1 MAFLIVHS
9 IRSFS
14 SSSQVRVRFA
24 PSPTGYLHI
33 GSIRTALFNYLFAKK
48 ACDGKFILR
57 IEDTDQ
63 TRLVHDSIDVIKQDL
78 AWFGIIPDEGPDII
92 NSPYGPYIQS
102 ERLSLYK
109 KYAYQLLHANEAY
122 RCFCSPTRLDLL
134 RKTAKNK
141 GEKPQYDNRC
151 RLLTHQDIQKNLTS
165 GVPYAIRYKL
175 KRGFID
181 FKDAIA
187 GPCSLDITKF
197 ETSDPVIYKSD
208 GFPTYH
214 LANVVDDHHMRITH
228 VYRGIEWLNST
239 PKHLMLFDSLGW
251 EPPKY
256 GHLPLIANTDGTKLS
271 KRAADLS
278 VKALRERGFEP
289 ETLITYLAVLSGG
302 IKNMTIDRINRIY
315 SLQEI
320 VNIFDIDAIDTSANR
335 LDERKMLLVN
345 KLSLSTFKERHLK
358 KLAQLMSRE
367 CKSSVSPDDDRL
379 QRIYNFALERVDCL
393 PQVVTQYSYLYRPP
407 EYDFNCEKYV
417 TALQM
422 DLVDAIQHVVRLIE
436 GDEFTSE
443 ALKKVIGDDKYPK
456 LMQLIRCCLTNSPQG
471 PAVSE
476 IIHLLGR
483 ESAIQYLTR
492 SIDYMKLASKSK
504 G

>member
-1 MAFLIVHS
+1 MAFLLVHS
-9 IRSFS
+9 IRTFS
-14 SSSQVRVRFA
+14 SCPQVRVRFA

-33 GSIRTALFNYLFAKK
+33 GSLRTALFNYLFAKK
-48 ACDGKFILR
+48 ARDGKFILR

-63 TRLVHDSIDVIKQDL
+63 SRLVHDSIDVIKEDL
-78 AWFGIIPDEGPDII
+78 AWFGITPDEGPDIV

-102 ERLSLYK
+102 QRLALYK
-109 KYAYQLLHANEAY
+109 KYAFQLLQANEAY
-122 RCFCSPTRLDLL
+122 RCFCSPSRLELI
-134 RKTAKNK
+134 RKLAKK
-141 GEKPQYDNRC
+141 RGERPQYDNRC
-151 RLLTHQDIQKNLTS
+151 RLLTHNDIKKNLAA
-165 GVPYAIRYKL
+165 GMPFAIRYKL
-175 KRGFID
+175 KPGFID
-181 FKDAIA
+181 FNDAIA
-187 GPCSLDITKF
+187 GPSSLDITKF
-197 ETSDPVIYKSD
+197 ENSDPVIYKSD

-251 EPPKY
+251 QPPEY

-278 VKALRERGFEP
+278 VKALREQGYEP

-302 IKNMTIDRINRIY
+302 IKDVTIDRINKVY
-315 SLQEI
+315 SLQEV
-320 VNIFDIDAIDTSANR
+320 VNIFDINAIDTSSNR
-335 LDERKMLLVN
+335 LDARKMLTVN

-379 QRIYNFALERVDCL
+379 QRVYNFALERVNCL

-417 TALQM
+417 TSLQM
-422 DLVDAIQHVVRLIE
+422 DLVDAIQHVIRLIE

-443 ALKKVIGDDKYPK
+443 AVKQVIGDAEYPK
-456 LMQLIRCCLTNSPQG
+456 LMQFIRCCLTNSPQG

-476 IIHLLGR
+476 IVQLLGK
-483 ESAIQYLTR
+483 ESAIQYLTK
-492 SIDYMKLASKSK
+492 SIDYVKASRKQVD
-504 G
+504 